1 MVYEDQ
7 GKPFVLY
14 ARDCVIQPPE
24 IPHRILESGDDLQ
37 VIEIG
42 VPAHHMTTG
51 DHHMTLPTSVF
62 RPEREFNGQKFCH
75 FKMGV
80 TINWLPWTLDGFEY
94 CDTGIATA
102 TKRVA
107 SVFIIRPIANCC
119 HPKSQSKHSFG
130 IHFTFVLKGKM
141 VITVKEE
148 ESQALCEGDAFTLP
162 SNKWYEYTDCS
173 VDLKLLEVSLPNS

>member
-75 FKMGV
+75 FKMGDA
-80 TINWLPWTLDGFEY
+80 INWLPWTLDGFEY
-94 CDTGIATA
+94 CDTGIAMA

-107 SVFIIRPIANCC
+107 TVFIICPIANCC

-130 IHFTFVLKGKM
+130 IHFTLGKDGYHCGERR
-141 VITVKEE
+141 K
-148 ESQALCEGDAFTLP
+148 P
-162 SNKWYEYTDCS
+162 SS
-173 VDLKLLEVSLPNS
+173 V